1 MFHHR
6 TWTTPSAG
14 VAHSIVCAR
23 MPPVCTTP
31 ERARSHATLP
41 AAFTTPEGARV
52 AATVPAAHTP
62 HRRLTGVLAQAGE
75 PASGADMHGE
85 LAANPQSS
93 GWTRGHQILFRPH
106 TGPQRADLR
115 ATYNE
120 RYIRAELSLPRTRE
134 PPSASG
140 YRSDVPLTGRVGG
153 TSNSVCVSVCVEPS
167 TRHPKHT
174 PLCSPCEQQS
184 QMHM

>member
-1 MFHHR
+1 
-6 TWTTPSAG
+6 
-14 VAHSIVCAR
+14 

-85 LAANPQSS
+85 LAANTFSIVEAGASAQAMRRLAADAALDA
-93 GWTRGHQILFRPH
+93 GGHI
-106 TGPQRADLR
+106 TCK
-115 ATYNE
+115 
-120 RYIRAELSLPRTRE
+120 S
-134 PPSASG
+134 
-140 YRSDVPLTGRVGG
+140 
-153 TSNSVCVSVCVEPS
+153 
-167 TRHPKHT
+167 
-174 PLCSPCEQQS
+174 
-184 QMHM
+184 